1 MYVPFEQMP
10 PSARIWIYQ
19 SDRPFEE
26 QEKTW
31 IISKLVGF
39 CNQWNTH
46 GVSMP
51 TSFEI
56 KHNQF
61 VIMAVDESK
70 GGASGCS
77 IDSSIRVLRE
87 IENELQLNLLDSGKI
102 SYFGKDK
109 IKVAMFPEIKKHIQE
124 GELQAESKV
133 FNPSVNKKADLDKDW
148 VVPANQ
154 SWLKRYFTA

>member
-1 MYVPFEQMP
+1 MP

-56 KHNQF
+56 KHDRF

-102 SYFGKDK
+102 SYFGKDN
-109 IKVAMFPEIKKHIQE
+109 IKVAMLPEIKKHIQE

-133 FNPSVNKKADLDKDW
+133 FNPSVNTKADLDKDW
-148 VVPANQ
+148 VVPANR